1 MAKVFLI
8 CGKICSGKSTYSEKL
23 RKEHGAVLL
32 SVDEITLNLFGQ
44 HCGDEHDNYVERTEK
59 YLFEKSLE
67 ILEVG
72 VNVILDWGFWT
83 KEERDFAKQFYK
95 SHNIEY
101 EFHYIDIS
109 DEVWNQRLAKRNAE
123 VLKNETSAYYID
135 ENIAKKFS
143 NIFCKPEAEE
153 IDILISQ

>member
-83 KEERDFAKQFYK
+83 KEERDFAKQFYN

-143 NIFCKPEAEE
+143 NIFCKPEAKE

>member
-59 YLFEKSLE
+59 YHFEKSLE

-83 KEERDFAKQFYK
+83 KEERDFAKQFYN

-123 VLKNETSAYYID
+123 VFKNETSAYYID

-143 NIFCKPEAEE
+143 NIFCKPEAKE